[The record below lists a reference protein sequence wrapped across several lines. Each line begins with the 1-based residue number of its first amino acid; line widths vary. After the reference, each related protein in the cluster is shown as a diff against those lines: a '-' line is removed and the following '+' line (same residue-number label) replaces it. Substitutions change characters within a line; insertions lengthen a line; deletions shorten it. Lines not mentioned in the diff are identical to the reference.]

1 MRDDLQRASAVSVQP
16 IGRASAYAVLPEA
29 SWSRRVVGVYANS
42 LAQQDPQ
49 RAHAVL
55 VARAGGYMVSI
66 RAPLA
71 NPREAATLA
80 RAFQSGG
87 GREGAAGIDF
97 LPDSETGRF
106 LEAFRLAY
114 QRAD

>member
-1 MRDDLQRASAVSVQP
+1 
-16 IGRASAYAVLPEA
+16 
-29 SWSRRVVGVYANS
+29 VGAYANS
-42 LAQQDPQ
+42 LAQRNPL

-55 VARAGGYMVSI
+55 VARAGGHLVSI

-71 NPREAATLA
+71 NPREAANIA

-97 LPDSETGRF
+97 LPDTETDRF
-106 LEAFRLAY
+106 LETLRLAY
-114 QRAD
+114 QRVD